1 MARGG
6 RFDRLQNI
14 VCARVHS
21 LPAGN
26 HDVGAEF
33 FEKLNNARARGNR
46 HKAVFFFR
54 LDTL

>member
-14 VCARVHS
+14 VCARVHC